1 MSEIIFVV
9 TTAIIIGGM
18 FAILHTLEETRQLI
32 RNSNLYKLTNYNTIM
47 KSVKLSNSPAEEGG
61 E

>member
-1 MSEIIFVV
+1 
-9 TTAIIIGGM
+9 M
-18 FAILHTLEETRQLI
+18 FMLNR
-32 RNSNLYKLTNYNTIM
+32 NLYKLTNYNTIM